1 MTTNET
7 HTMLAK
13 NVAPAATAL
22 IVIDVQNDFC
32 AKGGYYDK
40 TGADLSFSAP
50 AVERMI
56 QLIDSARAAGVRVIF
71 ARSHY
76 DPVYVSETQKAR
88 QRRVGWD
95 MPYCRQGTWG
105 ADFYRV
111 VPAPDETIVTKHRYD
126 AFYGT
131 NLEVVLRSN
140 KVQNLI
146 LTGVATNVC
155 VESTMRSA
163 YFRDFEVVVVE
174 DCCAARNVSAHEASL
189 ENVRKHFGLVAPAAD
204 VEQIWRDAV
213 AKPRLTA
220 VGG

>member
-1 MTTNET
+1 MTEET
-7 HTMLAK
+7 RKMLAK
-13 NVAPAATAL
+13 AVMPASAAL

-50 AVERMI
+50 AIERMV
-56 QLIDSARAAGVRVIF
+56 QLIDAARAAGVRVIF
-71 ARSHY
+71 ARNHY
-76 DPVYVSETQKAR
+76 DDVYVSETQRAR
-88 QRRVGWD
+88 ARRVGWY
-95 MPYCRQGTWG
+95 MPYCLQGTWG

-111 VPAPDETIVTKHRYD
+111 APLPGETIVTKHRYD
-126 AFYGT
+126 AFYNT
-131 NLEVVLRSN
+131 DLEVVLRSN
-140 KVQNLI
+140 KVQSLI

-189 ENVRKHFGLVAPAAD
+189 ENVRKHFGLVATAAD
-204 VEQIWRDAV
+204 IEQVWRDVA
-213 AKPRLTA
+213 AKPRLAA